1 MPRLRKFFSEQQIIA
16 IALGTLVVGALG
28 AALLGGLLAQA
39 LLTLVVG
46 IAPTS
51 AKPALDS
58 IAQRHVAPAL
68 LGRAFGRIETRL
80 QLAWVAAAL
89 LAVIVPFA
97 LRVGD
102 VAVACV
108 SFLALLSYLI
118 APRAPQKAPKAATTP
133 SS

>member
-1 MPRLRKFFSEQQIIA
+1 
-16 IALGTLVVGALG
+16 
-28 AALLGGLLAQA
+28 
-39 LLTLVVG
+39 LTLVVG

-118 APRAPQKAPKAATTP
+118 APRAPQRTPKPASTP